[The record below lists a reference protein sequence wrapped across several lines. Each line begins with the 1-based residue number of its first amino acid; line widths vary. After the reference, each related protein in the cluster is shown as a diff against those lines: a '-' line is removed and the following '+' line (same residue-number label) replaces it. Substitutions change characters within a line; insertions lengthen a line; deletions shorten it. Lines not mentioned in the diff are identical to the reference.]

1 MVLGVPWGAK
11 MELKYLSKSMPKSG
25 LSLGTLQAPI
35 WDHFETIL
43 GAFWDHLE
51 TIFERFGVN
60 VGPMWVDFQ
69 IMSYSYDH
77 SGWF

>member
-35 WDHFETIL
+35 WDNFETIL
-43 GAFWDHLE
+43 GAFCDHLA
-51 TIFERFGVN
+51 TIFERFGVK
-60 VGPMWVDFQ
+60 VGAMWIDFQ
-69 IMSYSYDH
+69 IICH
-77 SGWF
+77 S